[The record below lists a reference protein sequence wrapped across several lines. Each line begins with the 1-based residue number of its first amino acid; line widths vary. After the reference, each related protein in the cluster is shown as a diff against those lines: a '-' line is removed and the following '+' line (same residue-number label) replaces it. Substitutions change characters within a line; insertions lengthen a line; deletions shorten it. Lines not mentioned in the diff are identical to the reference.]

1 MRRTWRT
8 VALISG
14 LLVAACGGDGGG
26 PKGPGTLTGLVK
38 SGPIPVGAVVLQV
51 SGQGIDGFSALGGD
65 RLFHS
70 QVQPGVHRVVLVGS
84 TPGDFTF
91 SVSVQDVGAQ
101 VPAITVVEAVGGD
114 NLAIVDLTGIEAK
127 IQK

>member
-8 VALISG
+8 VLLLSG
-14 LLVAACGGDGGG
+14 LLVTACGGDGGG
-26 PKGPGTLTGLVK
+26 PVGPGTFTGLVK
-38 SGPIPVGAVVLQV
+38 SGPIPVGAIVLQV
-51 SGQGIDGFSALGGD
+51 SGQGIDGFSALGGQ

-91 SVSVQDVGAQ
+91 SVRVQDVGGP

-114 NLAIVDLTGIEAK
+114 NVPIVDLTGIDAK
-127 IQK
+127 IEK

>member
-1 MRRTWRT
+1 MKRTWGT
-8 VALISG
+8 VVLLSAL
-14 LLVAACGGDGGG
+14 LLPACGGDDG
-26 PKGPGTLTGLVK
+26 PTGPGTLTGLVK
-38 SGPIPVGAVVLQV
+38 SGPIPVGAIVLQV

-91 SVSVQDVGAQ
+91 TVSVQDVGAP

-114 NLAIVDLTGIEAK
+114 NEAIVDLTGIEAK
-127 IQK
+127 IEK